1 MDNRKQKK
9 GNNFHVDKN
18 KKIVFKKI
26 NRAYSGEHGKVKSIL
41 QYASHYFCFKESG
54 DDRTAYLI
62 MQIIVCEI
70 KHLLTLTEIAKKACS
85 TPEFLT
91 YSKNTWEYYD
101 INKKK
106 SNDKSIKLLLDDV
119 LSELLFIEEMIDV
132 IKALPDEKEKEIYI
146 SIIEEE
152 SKHIELLNDEIADI
166 KRRKCKNVKSNIEKQ
181 GKN

>member
-1 MDNRKQKK
+1 M
-9 GNNFHVDKN
+9 
-18 KKIVFKKI
+18 
-26 NRAYSGEHGKVKSIL
+26 
-41 QYASHYFCFKESG
+41 
-54 DDRTAYLI
+54 
-62 MQIIVCEI
+62 
-70 KHLLTLTEIAKKACS
+70 
-85 TPEFLT
+85 
-91 YSKNTWEYYD
+91 
-101 INKKK
+101 
-106 SNDKSIKLLLDDV
+106 LLDDV

>member
-1 MDNRKQKK
+1 
-9 GNNFHVDKN
+9 
-18 KKIVFKKI
+18 
-26 NRAYSGEHGKVKSIL
+26 
-41 QYASHYFCFKESG
+41 
-54 DDRTAYLI
+54 